1 MGEAKPPTTHM
12 VVGMEVEEAM
22 AHHHPQGMDVEEA
35 MAHHHPQGMEVE
47 EAKAHHLPQDMEEAK
62 AHQPPTWKGQGIGP
76 CIQTRNRPSQRRASA
91 SIVLRIFTSAEGGN
105 VLLSTTPSGSGISQ
119 LAS

>member
-1 MGEAKPPTTHM
+1 MAKAKGMGEAKPPTTHM
-12 VVGMEVEEAM
+12 VV
-22 AHHHPQGMDVEEA
+22 
-35 MAHHHPQGMEVE
+35 GMEVE

-91 SIVLRIFTSAEGGN
+91 STVLRTFMSVEGGN